1 MKIGKPNQAF
11 HICFEEDKI
20 IPLRIKKKD
29 ECLFIQQI
37 KKGKEDYGKT
47 IVFFEQEN
55 LELNYPLAL
64 QRWESKWTSKC
75 KWTKKDFTGG
85 LTQYRLVAKLGT
97 YIHTTQPINILASV
111 ELVVIQ
117 G

>member
-1 MKIGKPNQAF
+1 MKIGKPDQAF
-11 HICFEEDKI
+11 DICFEEDK
-20 IPLRIKKKD
+20 LRK
-29 ECLFIQQI
+29 EQQI
-37 KKGKEDYGKT
+37 MEKPLSSSNKK
-47 IVFFEQEN
+47 ISN
-55 LELNYPLAL
+55 WINPLAL
-64 QRWESKWTSKC
+64 QRWES

-97 YIHTTQPINILASV
+97 YIHTTQPNSILASV